1 MRGLLVLLLGTQ
13 QLDLRKVSLGS
24 NTRAV
29 SLQEALNQLQ
39 STIKLVG
46 ADKRYVYNWVLNL
59 MEMVSQSTSCI
70 HIQVNWGQ
78 AGQNSLVAKLHV
90 WKLKNSYSS
99 MNKSYHNIC
108 ISGEELRFLT
118 ARLQYRGESQQ
129 EDAMEFL

>member
-70 HIQVNWGQ
+70 HIQVN
-78 AGQNSLVAKLHV
+78 
-90 WKLKNSYSS
+90 
-99 MNKSYHNIC
+99 
-108 ISGEELRFLT
+108 
-118 ARLQYRGESQQ
+118 
-129 EDAMEFL
+129 